1 MQDRTSRFSTASNLV
16 YLFGLMRRD
25 QGLRAPALCAVHV
38 ALGVAL
44 PLLGAALPSF
54 VVGVLVGGMPPTQ
67 TLALLA
73 LYVAALQTV
82 RVAEAWAGSRRRGAC
97 SNARDSGK
105 TATADAMLSADYAYL
120 SSDEGRSGVSVVE
133 AAFFNGPD
141 SGSEA
146 MLRGFLDMLT
156 NLGGALVYGA
166 VIGWGRPALLAFLVA
181 TSVPAVVAAVLIQRR
196 APACSEE
203 RYRAIQ
209 RYDHL
214 IAEALSPRG
223 AKDVRIYRMRGLMS
237 DKLDETASMARAAF
251 ARLWRDVEVS
261 GLVEVA
267 CSLVRDAVVYAGLVA
282 GLFSGALDLMTFLLI
297 AGLAG
302 GFGTWMRG
310 IFDSLL
316 LMLQKGQVVSGWRAF
331 EVACRPARR
340 PVTALPTAGRPHE
353 IAFDH
358 VSFSYDG
365 RSDAL
370 SDLTLI
376 IRAGERLALVGPN
389 GAGKTTLVKLACGL
403 IEPTAGRVTLDGVD
417 VAQIDR
423 AALFRELSAVFQEPS
438 VFSIPLADNVACA
451 WGAAGEEDVRLV
463 RSLDQAD
470 LLGRA
475 RALPHGL
482 ATYLGQDIADDGV
495 TLSGGETQRLMLARA
510 LYKDAPVVI
519 LDEPTAALDPLAERH
534 MYERYDELT
543 AGKTSVFISHRLAS
557 TRFCERV
564 VYLEGGRIAEEGTHE
579 ELLAAGGG
587 YARMFETQA
596 RYYEDDP
603 KGGLPLS
610 QGRGGRH
617 AG

>member
-1 MQDRTSRFSTASNLV
+1 MQDRTSRYSTASSLA

-25 QGLRAPALCAVHV
+25 RGSRAIVFCALHV

-44 PLLGAALPSF
+44 PFLGAALPSL
-54 VVGVLVGGMPPTQ
+54 VVGVLVGGMPPAQ
-67 TLALLA
+67 TLGLLA
-73 LYVAALQTV
+73 LYVVALQAA

-97 SNARDSGK
+97 SDTRDSGMNEM
-105 TATADAMLSADYAYL
+105 ADALLSADYAYL
-120 SSDEGRSGVSVVE
+120 HSEDGKAGMGSAEG
-133 AAFFNGPD
+133 AFFNGPD

-156 NLGGALVYGA
+156 NLGGALVYGV

-181 TSVPAVVAAVLIQRR
+181 VSVPAVVAAVLSQRR
-196 APACSEE
+196 APE
-203 RYRAIQ
+203 RYDEQYRAIQ

-214 IAEALSPRG
+214 IVEALSPR
-223 AKDVRIYRMRGLMS
+223 AAEDVRIYRMRGLMS
-237 DKLDETASMARAAF
+237 DKLDEVAAAARAAF
-251 ARLWRDVEVS
+251 ARQWRDEEVS

-267 CSLVRDAVVYAGLVA
+267 CSLVRDAAVYAWLIA
-282 GLFSGALDLMTFLLI
+282 ELFSGALDLTAFLLLV
-297 AGLAG
+297 GLVA

-310 IFDSLL
+310 FFDGLL
-316 LMLQKGQVVSGWRAF
+316 LMVQKGRVVSSWRAF
-331 EVACRPARR
+331 EAACRPAPR
-340 PVTALPTAGRPHE
+340 PVTELPAAGRPHE
-353 IAFDH
+353 IAFEH

-365 RSDAL
+365 EKDAL
-370 SDLTLI
+370 SDLTLTV
-376 IRAGERLALVGPN
+376 RAGERLALVGPN

-417 VAQIDR
+417 VARIDR
-423 AALFRELSAVFQEPS
+423 PTLFRELSVVFQDPS

-451 WGAAGEEDVRLV
+451 WGSVGEKDAKLV

-475 RALPHGL
+475 RALPRGL
-482 ATYLGQDIADDGV
+482 ATYLGRDLADDGV

-519 LDEPTAALDPLAERH
+519 LDEPTAALDPLAERR

-543 AGKTSVFISHRLAS
+543 AGRTSVFISHRLAS

-564 VYLEGGRIAEEGTHE
+564 IYLEGGRIAEEGTHE

-596 RYYEDDP
+596 RYYEDDE
-603 KGGLPLS
+603 KGLS
-610 QGRGGRH
+610 LFVMGGDED
-617 AG
+617 AE

>member
-1 MQDRTSRFSTASNLV
+1 MPDRTSSYSTASNLA

-25 QGLRAPALCAVHV
+25 QGRRAPAFCAAHV

-44 PLLGAALPSF
+44 PFLGAALPSL
-54 VVGVLVGGMPPTQ
+54 VVGVLVGGMPPAQ
-67 TLALLA
+67 TLGLLA
-73 LYVAALQTV
+73 LYVVALQAA
-82 RVAEAWAGSRRRGAC
+82 RVAEAWAGSRRRGSC
-97 SNARDSGK
+97 SDTRDSGMNEM
-105 TATADAMLSADYAYL
+105 ADALLSADYAYL
-120 SSDEGRSGVSVVE
+120 HSEDGKAGMGAAEG
-133 AAFFNGPD
+133 AFFNGPD

-156 NLGGALVYGA
+156 NLGGALVYGV

-181 TSVPAVVAAVLIQRR
+181 VSVPAVVAAVLSQRR
-196 APACSEE
+196 APE
-203 RYRAIQ
+203 RYDEQYRAIQ

-214 IAEALSPRG
+214 IVEALSPR
-223 AKDVRIYRMRGLMS
+223 AAEDVRIYRMRGLMS
-237 DKLDETASMARAAF
+237 DKLDEVAAATRAAF
-251 ARLWRDVEVS
+251 ARQWRDEEVS

-267 CSLVRDAVVYAGLVA
+267 CSLVRDAAVYAWLIA
-282 GLFSGALDLMTFLLI
+282 ELFSGALDLTAFLLLV
-297 AGLAG
+297 GLVA

-310 IFDSLL
+310 FFDGLL
-316 LMLQKGQVVSGWRAF
+316 LMVQKGRVVSSWRAF
-331 EVACRPARR
+331 EAACRPAPR
-340 PVTALPTAGRPHE
+340 PVTELPAAGRPHE
-353 IAFDH
+353 IAFEH

-365 RSDAL
+365 EKDAL
-370 SDLTLI
+370 SDLTLTV
-376 IRAGERLALVGPN
+376 RAGERLALVGPN

-417 VAQIDR
+417 VARIDR
-423 AALFRELSAVFQEPS
+423 PTLFRELSVVFQDPS

-451 WGAAGEEDVRLV
+451 WGSVGEKDAKLV

-475 RALPHGL
+475 RALPRGL
-482 ATYLGQDIADDGV
+482 ATYLGRDLADDGV

-519 LDEPTAALDPLAERH
+519 LDEPTAALDPLAERR

-543 AGKTSVFISHRLAS
+543 AGRTSVFISHRLAS

-564 VYLEGGRIAEEGTHE
+564 IYLEGGRIAEEGTHE

-596 RYYEDDP
+596 RYYEDDE
-603 KGGLPLS
+603 KGLS
-610 QGRGGRH
+610 LFVMGGDED
-617 AG
+617 AE